1 MADVTT
7 IRGVELIN
15 VGQWDA
21 STGPFIVTPADLE
34 AAVAAH
40 RAGVL
45 RKPVLKIGHTDPRF
59 NTDMFDGAPALGYV
73 DNLRIVNGG
82 RTLVGDYVNVPAGV
96 AALIPYAYPDRS
108 VEALQNYTTA
118 DGTTY
123 ALVLTATALL
133 GATPG
138 AVDTLQS
145 LQDVGAL
152 YGVAAKAVTI
162 RAHTRNLA
170 HDRTIVVAVAA
181 ARRRRTHR
189 ITTP

>member
-7 IRGVELIN
+7 IRAVELIN
-15 VGQWDA
+15 VGEWDA
-21 STGPFIVTPADLE
+21 STGPFIVTPAALE

-45 RKPVLKIGHTDPRF
+45 RKPVLKVGHHDPRF
-59 NTDMFDGAPALGYV
+59 NDDAFDGEPALGYV

-82 RTLVGDYVNVPAGV
+82 RTLLGDYVNVPTQL

-108 VEALQNYTTA
+108 IEGLQNYTAA

-123 ALVLTATALL
+123 ALVLTGLALL
-133 GATPG
+133 GATDP
-138 AVDTLQS
+138 AIATLQS

-152 YGVAAKAVTI
+152 YGVAAKAVAMHCNTAN
-162 RAHTRNLA
+162 RAR
-170 HDRTIVVAVAA
+170 DRAVSVAA

-189 ITTP
+189 INTP

>member
-7 IRGVELIN
+7 LRGVELIN
-15 VGQWDA
+15 TGSWDA

-40 RAGVL
+40 RAGIL

-59 NTDMFDGAPALGYV
+59 NADMFDGAPALGYV

-82 RTLVGDYVNVPAGV
+82 RTLVGDYVNVPAGL

-108 VEALQNYTTA
+108 VEALQNYTAA
-118 DGTTY
+118 DGTVY
-123 ALVLTATALL
+123 SLVLTATALL

-152 YGVAAKAVTI
+152 YGVAAKQVALHC
-162 RAHTRNLA
+162 HTGSLSSDYA
-170 HDRTIVVAVAA
+170 VAVAA
-181 ARRRRTHR
+181 ARRQRTHR
-189 ITTP
+189 LNTI